1 MSKAQPR
8 LDPLAE
14 FVKRIQ
20 RFNALDGRDHFRS
33 FIEMAYCSYA
43 KVTAGNKERADKL
56 EERYMQIVGT
66 LKPETVREYPELVG
80 LIFNGL
86 LPGGCDFLGSAAS
99 QLEALNAHAGQFFT
113 PYHISRCMA
122 EMVLGD
128 LGATLAAKGFV
139 TIAEPACGS
148 GGMILAAAD
157 VFKAKGFEPHT
168 SMLARATDVSPLCFQ
183 MTFLQLTLRG
193 IPALVQYG
201 DSLGNEAPWE
211 QAWTPA
217 AIEFY
222 ERHGRLFDEAEQQP
236 VEQQPLP
243 MPPQQPGAPLQLSFF
258 AS

>member
-1 MSKAQPR
+1 MKAQLR
-8 LDPLAE
+8 FDPVAE

-43 KVTAGNKERADKL
+43 KVTAGDKERADKL

-80 LIFNGL
+80 LIFTGL
-86 LPGGCDFLGSAAS
+86 QPGGCDFLGSASS
-99 QLEALNAHAGQFFT
+99 QLEALNAQAGQFFT

-128 LGATLAAKGFV
+128 LAATIAAKGYI

-157 VFKAKGFEPHT
+157 VFKRQGFEPHT
-168 SMLARATDVSPLCFQ
+168 SMLVRATDVSPLCFQ

-193 IPALVQYG
+193 IPALVLHG
-201 DSLGNEAPWE
+201 NSLSNEAPWE

-217 AIEFY
+217 AIEFF
-222 ERHGRLFDEAEQQP
+222 ERHGRLFEEQQP
-236 VEQQPLP
+236 GEQSSAP
-243 MPPQQPGAPLQLSFF
+243 MPPVTPGAPLQLSFF